1 MTQARREGEKARQR
15 ERRKRERERVRETE
29 RERER
34 RGERSDDSLSC
45 CTEYDDGTVLSFC
58 VVGEC
63 LSSYLFI
70 SSSVYRVCCIAP
82 RQGSGFHCT

>member
-1 MTQARREGEKARQR
+1 MRRGK
-15 ERRKRERERVRETE
+15 ERERGRE
-29 RERER
+29 

-45 CTEYDDGTVLSFC
+45 CTEYDDGTVLSFR

-70 SSSVYRVCCIAP
+70 SSSVYASAVSL
-82 RQGSGFHCT
+82 RQSSGSTVHETATERAALSLSMKC